1 VRSPRPLVAVLA
13 SALAGACVLA
23 GAAAGSAAPRA
34 AASTTITIDG
44 SETTLALVADLAYFY
59 RKTQPRPPRFT
70 LTGGGTPLGIAD
82 AFRGTVQIGLAAR
95 DPGPGDPPSLV
106 FTPAA
111 YSAVCL
117 VTHLSNPVGNV
128 TRATLQGIAS
138 GAVATWPAFGGSTR
152 TDAIHLFG
160 FPPGEGAQAVFERVF
175 LDPGTPQNYAPT
187 RVQTSSELRAAVLAD
202 PSAFGWVDLAYTR
215 GLNVVRY
222 EGIPCTQATVASGA
236 YPGRRGLNMVTRGQP
251 TGAVARFMRW
261 IRSNSLARRI
271 VTTRYV
277 PARG

>member
-1 VRSPRPLVAVLA
+1 MRRSLALAAVLA
-13 SALAGACVLA
+13 ISAGAGVSSA
-23 GAAAGSAAPRA
+23 PAAPAAAAGTP
-34 AASTTITIDG
+34 TITIDG

-82 AFRGTVQIGLAAR
+82 AFRGTVQVGLAAR
-95 DPGPGDPPSLV
+95 DPAPDDPSSLV

-117 VTHLSNPVGNV
+117 VTHPSNPVSNV

-138 GAVATWPAFGGSTR
+138 GAVSTWPAFGGSTR

-160 FPPGEGAQAVFERVF
+160 FPPGEGAQAVFERFF
-175 LDPGTPQNYAPT
+175 LDPGTPQNYSPA
-187 RVQTSSELRAAVLAD
+187 RVQTSSELRVAVLSD
-202 PSAFGWVDLAYTR
+202 PSAFGWIDLAYTR

-222 EGIPCTQATVASGA
+222 EGIPCTRATVASGA
-236 YPGRRGLNMVTRGQP
+236 YPARRGLNMVTRGQP
-251 TGAVARFMRW
+251 TGAVARFIRW
-261 IRSNSLARRI
+261 IHTSPLARRI
-271 VTTRYV
+271 VTTRYI
-277 PARG
+277 PAQG